1 MEHRTRSGESE
12 RVRFAPHAERSG
24 DSPDGRRD
32 ADSPDGAHAPA
43 PFPETPPATVADAL
57 AHAQRIA
64 SGLRSP
70 GRGQTE
76 RLWEHLATLAAHD
89 LGVARAVEPH
99 LDACAILDQAGLPLP
114 DGAWG
119 VFAAEGGPDPLRA
132 TPHETRAATAPPP
145 APVPVPARATATA
158 TEPEWSI
165 TGEKLWCSLAAQLD
179 GALVT
184 AATDDGPR
192 LFAVDLRDPG
202 VRVRPDAW
210 AARGLV
216 EIPSGPVTFDRV
228 PAAPVGGP
236 RWYLER
242 DGFWWG
248 GIGVAACWFGGAVA
262 MARTLRDAA
271 AAKPD
276 PHRAAHLGAID
287 TLLHAC
293 GLALRDAADAIDAG
307 RDVDG
312 PLLAL
317 RVRGIVARTCE
328 EVITRVGHALG
339 PAPLAMHA
347 EHAKRV
353 SDLQL
358 YVRQHH
364 AERDEAA
371 QGSLLVASEAHPW

>member
-1 MEHRTRSGESE
+1 MNHLGQADGIG
-12 RVRFAPHAERSG
+12 RVSFAPWRGTLGASAEGLATGEAEELS
-24 DSPDGRRD
+24 
-32 ADSPDGAHAPA
+32 
-43 PFPETPPATVADAL
+43 ETPTTVADAL

-64 SGLRSP
+64 SNLRSP
-70 GRGQTE
+70 GRGHTQ

-89 LGVARAVEPH
+89 LGIARAVEPH

-114 DGAWG
+114 EGAWG
-119 VFAAEGGPDPLRA
+119 VFAAEGGLDPLRA
-132 TPHETRAATAPPP
+132 TPHETRAATA
-145 APVPVPARATATA
+145 
-158 TEPEWSI
+158 TETGWTI

-184 AATDDGPR
+184 AATEDGPR
-192 LFAVDLRDPG
+192 LFAVDLRDPS
-202 VRVRPDAW
+202 VRVHPDAW

-216 EIPSGPVTFDRV
+216 EIPSGPVSFDRV
-228 PAAPVGGP
+228 PATPIGGP

-287 TLLHAC
+287 TLLHGC
-293 GLALRDAADAIDAG
+293 GLALRDAADAIDTT

-358 YVRQHH
+358 YIRQHH
-364 AERDEAA
+364 AERDDAA